1 MTHPLRDLVQEA
13 FAPLGVL
20 ARATDHFSPRQG
32 QTDMA
37 LAVADVV
44 AHGGSLVVEAGTGV
58 GKTFAY
64 LVPALLSGER
74 VLLSTATKALQDQLF
89 ARDLPRLVQA
99 LNLPV
104 RLALLK
110 GRSSYLCTHRMEMA
124 RRDTQIPDRHTV
136 HLLSRVE
143 TWSLSTRTGDLAE
156 LPGLDERSPLIP
168 LITSN
173 RENCLGSQ
181 CPKFKTCHVNA
192 ARREALGADVVVINH
207 HLFFA
212 DMAVR
217 ETGMA
222 ELLPSVRVVIFDEAH
237 QLNEVGVNFLG
248 HQLGTAQLLDVTRDM
263 LATGLQLARGLADWQ
278 GVCSGLERAARELRL
293 MGGKRHSAAKLRWTE
308 EAPEGIHHGAWE
320 QSLQDVG
327 AACVQALQALDTVS
341 EIAPDFMRLHDRVAE
356 VAKRVDAFLNP
367 CAPDAVRWVDISA
380 SQMRLM
386 EAPLDIAE
394 TVRERLMKQ
403 SSAMVA
409 DETDQEPPPWLD
421 EPLFDQRAAAEDES
435 GDSAFDAQD
444 HDTEASP
451 FDSAFPVRPVEDTRP
466 RAWVF
471 TSATLGDD
479 PRLRWFTEPCGL
491 ESATVLR
498 VSSPFD
504 YPAQAS
510 LYVPRDIVRPNDP
523 AHSAQVAAIA
533 SEAVRRLGGRTLVL
547 TTTLRALR
555 AIGEVMKQQLEGSG
569 IEVLVQGEWPKRHL
583 MERFREGAKAGEGG
597 CVLVASATFW
607 EGFDVP
613 GDALQLVIIDKLPF
627 PPPNDPLV
635 EARSKRLEAQGR
647 SPFNDYFVP
656 EAVVALKQG
665 AGRLIRTESDQ
676 GVLVL
681 CDNRLVTTGYGRRLI
696 AALPP
701 MHQLQTADA
710 LAQSLDALS
719 QDFISRT
726 STRTF

>member
-1 MTHPLRDLVQEA
+1 MSHPLRDLVQEA

-20 ARATDHFSPRQG
+20 ARATDQFSPRQG

-37 LAVADVV
+37 LAVAD
-44 AHGGSLVVEAGTGV
+44 ALEAGGSLVVEAGTGV

-89 ARDLPRLVQA
+89 ARDVPRLVQA
-99 LNLPV
+99 LNLPIRV
-104 RLALLK
+104 ALLK

-124 RRDTQIPDRHTV
+124 RRDTTLPDRHTT

-143 TWSLSTRTGDLAE
+143 TWSLTTRSGDLAE

-192 ARREALGADVVVINH
+192 ARRDALGADVVVINH

-217 ETGMA
+217 ENGMA

-237 QLNEVGVNFLG
+237 QLNEIGVNFLG
-248 HQLGTAQLLDVTRDM
+248 HQLGTAQLLDVTRDV

-278 GVCSGLERAARELRL
+278 GVCAGLERAARELRL
-293 MGGKRHSAAKLRWTE
+293 MGGKRSAAAKLRWTE
-308 EAPEGIHHGAWE
+308 EAPDGVHAGAWA

-341 EIAPDFMRLHDRVAE
+341 EIAPDFMRLHDRVADI
-356 VAKRVDAFLNP
+356 AKRVDAFLNP
-367 CAPDAVRWVDISA
+367 CASDTVRWVDVSA

-386 EAPLDIAE
+386 EAPLDIAN
-394 TVRERLMKQ
+394 TVRDRLLKV
-403 SSAMVA
+403 SANEL
-409 DETDQEPPPWLD
+409 ETDVQEDPPWQD
-421 EPLFDQRAAAEDES
+421 EPL
-435 GDSAFDAQD
+435 
-444 HDTEASP
+444 P
-451 FDSAFPVRPVEDTRP
+451 RP
-466 RAWVF
+466 RSWIF

-479 PRLRWFTEPCGL
+479 PQLRWFTEPCGL
-491 ESATVLR
+491 ESANVLR

-504 YPAQAS
+504 YAAQSA
-510 LYVPRDIVRPNDP
+510 LYVPRDIVKPNDP
-523 AHSAQVAAIA
+523 AHSIQVASLA
-533 SEAVRRLGGRTLVL
+533 SDAARQLGGRTLVL

-555 AIGEVMKQQLEGSG
+555 AIGDVMKQQLEGAG
-569 IEVLVQGEWPKRHL
+569 VEVLVQGEWPKRHL
-583 MERFREGAKAGEGG
+583 MDRFRQGSSDGQPG

-613 GDALQLVIIDKLPF
+613 GDALQLVVIDKLPF

-635 EARSKRLEAQGR
+635 EARSKRLEAQRR

-665 AGRLIRTESDQ
+665 AGRLIRSETDQ

-681 CDNRLVTTGYGRRLI
+681 CDNRLVTTGYGRRLMS
-696 AALPP
+696 ALPP
-701 MHQLQTADA
+701 MHTLQSAEELVQR
-710 LAQSLDALS
+710 LARLNHETLTRA
-719 QDFISRT
+719 
-726 STRTF
+726 STTTF

>member
-110 GRSSYLCTHRMEMA
+110 GRSSYLCTHRLEMA
-124 RRDTQIPDRHTV
+124 RRDTSMPDRHTT

-237 QLNEVGVNFLG
+237 QLNETGVNFLG

-278 GVCSGLERAARELRL
+278 GVCAGLERAARELRL
-293 MGGKRHSAAKLRWTE
+293 IGGKRPGAVKLRWTQ
-308 EAPEGIHHGAWE
+308 EAPEGIHLGVWE

-341 EIAPDFMRLHDRVAE
+341 EIAPDFMRLHDRVGEIAQ
-356 VAKRVDAFLNP
+356 RVDAFLNP
-367 CAPDAVRWVDISA
+367 CAPDAVRWVDVSA

-386 EAPLDIAE
+386 QAPLDIAQ

-403 SSAMVA
+403 SPLASPEDTSDA
-409 DETDQEPPPWLD
+409 PPPWHD
-421 EPLFDQRAAAEDES
+421 EPLLQETFATQD
-435 GDSAFDAQD
+435 DSHEHD
-444 HDTEASP
+444 HRLDGAP
-451 FDSAFPVRPVEDTRP
+451 FDSAMVIRPVEDTRP
-466 RAWVF
+466 RSWVF

-491 ESATVLR
+491 ESATILR

-504 YPAQAS
+504 YPTQAG

-533 SEAVRRLGGRTLVL
+533 SDAVRRLGGRTLVL

-555 AIGEVMKQQLEGSG
+555 AIGDVMKQQLDGTG

-583 MERFREGAKAGEGG
+583 MERFREGTKAGESG

-627 PPPNDPLV
+627 PPPHDPLV

-647 SPFNDYFVP
+647 SSFNEYFVP

-676 GVLVL
+676 GILVL

-701 MHQLQTADA
+701 MRPLQSHDD
-710 LAQSLDALS
+710 LAQALEALS
-719 QDFISRT
+719 QDLIAKT
-726 STRTF
+726 STTTF

>member
-1 MTHPLRDLVQEA
+1 MDNPLRDMVQEA

-20 ARATDHFSPRQG
+20 ARATEQFQPRTG

-110 GRSSYLCTHRMEMA
+110 GRSSYLCTHRLEMA
-124 RRDTQIPDRHTV
+124 RQSSSLPDRTTV
-136 HLLSRVE
+136 HLLAKVE
-143 TWSLSTRTGDLAE
+143 SWSHATTTGDLAE

-173 RENCLGSQ
+173 RDNCLGSQ
-181 CPKFKTCHVNA
+181 CPKFKGCHVNA
-192 ARREALGADVVVINH
+192 ARRDALGADVVVINH

-222 ELLPSVRVVIFDEAH
+222 ELLPTVRVVIFDEAH
-237 QLNEVGVNFLG
+237 QLNETGVQFLG

-278 GVCSGLERAARELRL
+278 GVSSLLERATRELRL
-293 MGGKRHSAAKLRWTE
+293 VAGKRPGALKLRWTGE
-308 EAPEGIHHGAWE
+308 TPEGIHPDAW
-320 QSLQDVG
+320 SFALQDLG
-327 AACVQALQALDTVS
+327 AACVQALRALETVS
-341 EIAPDFMRLHDRVAE
+341 ELAPDFVRLFERVAQI
-356 VAKRVDAFLNP
+356 AQHVDAFLKP
-367 CAPDAVRWVDISA
+367 CAPEAVRWLDVTA
-380 SQMRLM
+380 SQVRLM
-386 EAPLDIAE
+386 EAPLDIAQS
-394 TVRERLMKQ
+394 VRDKLLLSKPQ
-403 SSAMVA
+403 DSSNSGH
-409 DETDQEPPPWLD
+409 TLD
-421 EPLFDQRAAAEDES
+421 E
-435 GDSAFDAQD
+435 
-444 HDTEASP
+444 
-451 FDSAFPVRPVEDTRP
+451 RP
-466 RAWVF
+466 RSWVF

-479 PRLRWFTEPCGL
+479 EGLTWFTEPCGL
-491 ESATVLR
+491 ESAKVLR

-504 YPAQAS
+504 YPSQAS
-510 LYVPRDIVRPNDP
+510 VYVPRQLVRPNDP
-523 AHSAQVAAIA
+523 AHSAQVAQLA
-533 SEAVRRLGGRTLVL
+533 SHAVRRLGGRTLVL

-555 AIGEVMKQQLEGSG
+555 AIGELMKKQLDGSG

-583 MERFREGAKAGEGG
+583 MARFREGSQHTDGG

-613 GDALQLVIIDKLPF
+613 GDALQLVVIDKLPF

-635 EARSKRLEAQGR
+635 EARSKRLEAHGR
-647 SPFNDYFVP
+647 SAFNDYFVP

-665 AGRLIRTESDQ
+665 AGRLIRRETDQ
-676 GVLVL
+676 GLLVL
-681 CDNRLVTTGYGRRLI
+681 CDNRLVTTGYGKRLL
-696 AALPP
+696 AALPA
-701 MHQLQTADA
+701 MRRLESDED
-710 LAQSLDALS
+710 LAQALDALK
-719 QDFISRT
+719 QTAIT
-726 STRTF
+726 KVSTTVF

>member
-1 MTHPLRDLVQEA
+1 MSHPLRDLVQEA

-20 ARATDHFSPRQG
+20 ARATDQFSPRQG

-37 LAVADVV
+37 LAVADVL

-74 VLLSTATKALQDQLF
+74 VLLSTATKALQDQLY

-99 LNLPV
+99 LNLPI

-110 GRSSYLCTHRMEMA
+110 GRASYLCTHRMEMA
-124 RRDTQIPDRHTV
+124 RRDVSIPDRHTV

-192 ARREALGADVVVINH
+192 ARREALAADVVVINH

-237 QLNEVGVNFLG
+237 QLNETGVNFLG
-248 HQLGTAQLLDVTRDM
+248 HQLGTAQLLDVTRDV

-278 GVCSGLERAARELRL
+278 GVCSALERAARELRL
-293 MGGKRHSAAKLRWTE
+293 VAGKRTGALKLRWTGD
-308 EAPEGIHHGAWE
+308 APEGIHPGVWQ

-327 AACVQALQALDTVS
+327 AACVQAIHALDTVS
-341 EIAPDFMRLHDRVAE
+341 EIAPDFMRLHDRLVE
-356 VAKRVDAFLNP
+356 IAKRVDAFLNP
-367 CAPDAVRWVDISA
+367 CAADAVRWMDVSA

-386 EAPLDIAE
+386 EAPLDIAQ
-394 TVRERLMKQ
+394 TVRDRLLLERSDVLSDPIDDVMRQ
-403 SSAMVA
+403 
-409 DETDQEPPPWLD
+409 
-421 EPLFDQRAAAEDES
+421 
-435 GDSAFDAQD
+435 
-444 HDTEASP
+444 
-451 FDSAFPVRPVEDTRP
+451 DTRP
-466 RAWVF
+466 RSWIF

-504 YPAQAS
+504 YPIQAS
-510 LYVPRDIVRPNDP
+510 LYVPRTIVRPSDP
-523 AHSAQVAAIA
+523 EHSSQVAIMA
-533 SEAVRRLGGRTLVL
+533 SQAVRRLGGRTLVL

-555 AIGEVMKQQLEGSG
+555 AIGG
-569 IEVLVQGEWPKRHL
+569 
-583 MERFREGAKAGEGG
+583 
-597 CVLVASATFW
+597 
-607 EGFDVP
+607 
-613 GDALQLVIIDKLPF
+613 
-627 PPPNDPLV
+627 PN
-635 EARSKRLEAQGR
+635 A
-647 SPFNDYFVP
+647 
-656 EAVVALKQG
+656 
-665 AGRLIRTESDQ
+665 I
-676 GVLVL
+676 
-681 CDNRLVTTGYGRRLI
+681 
-696 AALPP
+696 
-701 MHQLQTADA
+701 
-710 LAQSLDALS
+710 
-719 QDFISRT
+719 
-726 STRTF
+726 